1 MSSPLIALASGSFE
15 SQKHVFFFKADYR
28 SSIIIVHLYSSVV
41 SIIIA
46 IIEVQTN
53 LNQHAIIDIS
63 YICVRVYVCVCVC
76 VCGTSEKM

>member
-63 YICVRVYVCVCVC
+63 YICVCVC